1 MCWRRPH
8 PVCWRRPPH
17 VLEEAATVCTGGGG
31 VCTRGRLPTQ
41 VREARCDPSG
51 KFAFVEFTTEA
62 LAATALQLFNGM
74 ELCGRDMKLARP
86 SGYVARFD
94 FQY

>member
-1 MCWRRPH
+1 MPS
-8 PVCWRRPPH
+8 VCCARGIY
-17 VLEEAATVCTGGGG
+17 CT
-31 VCTRGRLPTQ
+31 TQ

-51 KFAFVEFTTEA
+51 KCAFVEFSTEA

-86 SGYVARFD
+86 SGYVARLD
-94 FQY
+94 HPC

>member
-1 MCWRRPH
+1 
-8 PVCWRRPPH
+8 
-17 VLEEAATVCTGGGG
+17 
-31 VCTRGRLPTQ
+31 

-86 SGYVARFD
+86 AGYVARFD
-94 FQY
+94 YQY

>member
-1 MCWRRPH
+1 MCW
-8 PVCWRRPPH
+8 WRPPY
-17 VLEEAATVCTGGGG
+17 VLKEAATCALEAATCALEAATVCTGGGH
-31 VCTRGRLPTQ
+31 PTQ

-86 SGYVARFD
+86 AGYVARFD
-94 FQY
+94 YQY